1 MTIAVILGWALF
13 TIALVL
19 AGNRGGVLLILSR
32 AIDNTR
38 AAIRCA
44 GMAVGAARGEWVR
57 NWESCVHWAQR
68 EMVDFRERLE
78 RRLNGG

>member
-13 TIALVL
+13 TVALVL

-44 GMAVGAARGEWVR
+44 GMAAEAARGEWVR
-57 NWESCVHWAQR
+57 NWESSKAWAR
-68 EMVDFRERLE
+68 WSR
-78 RRLNGG
+78 